1 MEVIP
6 GCLHKDSQSDSLHLE
21 PQHQEVEKAIMM
33 FQQWLQLE
41 LTKPLLQLAPLSI
54 QAMFIAWLVYMNW
67 NLITHK
73 LAISSPGDIKDTGP
87 NENTSHSRSSRTHEN
102 MSTLKTLRLFNRL
115 ENQQARGL

>member
-6 GCLHKDSQSDSLHLE
+6 GCRHKDPQSESLHLE

-41 LTKPLLQLAPLSI
+41 LTKLLLQLAPLSI

-73 LAISSPGDIKDTGP
+73 LAISSQGAIKDT
-87 NENTSHSRSSRTHEN
+87 
-102 MSTLKTLRLFNRL
+102 
-115 ENQQARGL
+115 

>member
-6 GCLHKDSQSDSLHLE
+6 GCLHKDPQSESLHLE
-21 PQHQEVEKAIMM
+21 SQHQEVEKAIMM

-41 LTKPLLQLAPLSI
+41 LTKLLLQLAPLSI

-73 LAISSPGDIKDTGP
+73 LAISSQGDIKDTRS
-87 NENTSHSRSSRTHEN
+87 NESTSHSRSSRNHEN

-115 ENQQARGL
+115 KNQKARGL